1 MYTVGV
7 NQTGFNRPL
16 NASYPGI
23 PNYEFFSCSRIED
36 FKVDMGE
43 IRVIGP
49 SPVRAQDR
57 TCVAGQTCRI
67 SAILGYHLSS
77 DDRMIV
83 LDTCGAAARTGLLYA
98 PLAGEIATLAA
109 TRPSASNESHASGLP
124 YATSLAISFG
134 TTRLTSPG
142 GSYRICWCAAPS
154 GADVSRG
161 CTTADQFR
169 ADVGRLTIVGPAHPF
184 RDPRTC
190 VAGRRCGFDGFM
202 GHYLN
207 VGDQVMVLETC
218 GTRANHPHY
227 QVGLRALDDE
237 YRAAGASR
245 ASSVSRLAAKGG
257 VTMAGSGLSVHWGV
271 IPWTVSGGQY
281 RMCWCAGTFDC
292 LRADEFA
299 VDLGELVIV
308 GPARREARTCVSGQ
322 TCSIDTLT
330 GSLLDDESAVV
341 VLDTCGAATVVPRL
355 PDGGHM
361 TPRAGTRG
369 LGLFYVRN
377 AEEANRTYSS
387 VFNNDV
393 AGSGYARSVLGSEQA
408 WSAGAGQA
416 NEWVQLDLGE
426 FKFVRAVITQGRK
439 QPPERILTVTDGHPN
454 SYASAGEYFGFANA
468 QADMVF
474 GEISWDGQAFPAR
487 ANNRTGTVILFRDNL
502 NCGMSCGRW
511 VEWLPL
517 YTQEA
522 AGVLD
527 GNIRGEHDAPHRRRL
542 PDSERT
548 PYLQGAGD
556 WSVADTINIYP

>member
-1 MYTVGV
+1 
-7 NQTGFNRPL
+7 
-16 NASYPGI
+16 
-23 PNYEFFSCSRIED
+23 
-36 FKVDMGE
+36 
-43 IRVIGP
+43 
-49 SPVRAQDR
+49 
-57 TCVAGQTCRI
+57 
-67 SAILGYHLSS
+67 
-77 DDRMIV
+77 
-83 LDTCGAAARTGLLYA
+83 
-98 PLAGEIATLAA
+98 
-109 TRPSASNESHASGLP
+109 
-124 YATSLAISFG
+124 
-134 TTRLTSPG
+134 
-142 GSYRICWCAAPS
+142 
-154 GADVSRG
+154 
-161 CTTADQFR
+161 
-169 ADVGRLTIVGPAHPF
+169 
-184 RDPRTC
+184 
-190 VAGRRCGFDGFM
+190 
-202 GHYLN
+202 
-207 VGDQVMVLETC
+207 
-218 GTRANHPHY
+218 
-227 QVGLRALDDE
+227 
-237 YRAAGASR
+237 
-245 ASSVSRLAAKGG
+245 
-257 VTMAGSGLSVHWGV
+257 
-271 IPWTVSGGQY
+271 
-281 RMCWCAGTFDC
+281 MCWCAGTFDC
-292 LRADEFA
+292 LRAGEFA

-556 WSVADTINIYP
+556 WSVADTINIYPRQNVDRGEWVTEFRVETSVDDTTFTNLGTFAGNRDRETAVRSPFPDVTFPLDWNEVADGSTSQPKRTHRIVASALERLPADVVARYVRIIPTTWHGYASLRADVEAYSAPSSMRAASSGTAGDSALGAAQAWIPAVAQQDEWVQVDLGTEKRVGAVVTQGRGDADEWVTLYRVEHSLDGVHFSTLGPYIANWTVNDAGTNANASFLSRTSPRTVIVIRWYALRGTPTLSRGTYASSLLLGTQRRRFGLMWKPWHRRELSASPSVPQS